1 MKKIVI
7 SPSHYITVL
16 SAGPPG
22 PPMTSTTRAP
32 PPFQPVNT
40 NPLYPGQGAGQGGG
54 MGGPY
59 DMYPGQTRAGF
70 NSIIPFN
77 QTRQIHTMPGEAR
90 DTVHRSSCRYTHS
103 DASSIFKAVGV
114 SKTSFY

>member
-1 MKKIVI
+1 M
-7 SPSHYITVL
+7 TVL

-32 PPFQPVNT
+32 PPFQPVNN
-40 NPLYPGQGAGQGGG
+40 NPLYPGQGAGGGG
-54 MGGPY
+54 QMGGPY

-77 QTRQIHTMPGEAR
+77 QTRQIHTMPGEAQ
-90 DTVHRSSCRYTHS
+90 RYWTQELL
-103 DASSIFKAVGV
+103 
-114 SKTSFY
+114 